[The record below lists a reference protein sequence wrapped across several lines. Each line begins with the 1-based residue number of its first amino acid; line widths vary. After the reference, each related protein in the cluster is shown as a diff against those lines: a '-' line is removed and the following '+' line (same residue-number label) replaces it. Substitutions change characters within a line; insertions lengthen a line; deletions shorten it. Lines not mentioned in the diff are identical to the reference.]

1 MRIAAS
7 VSLLALLLGNAAELQ
22 SQDVVDQI
30 GPVDE
35 FAVAARQGAQVY
47 GPPAEEPAPERP
59 PTPIAIPIP
68 LDQAASLAATTH
80 PLVGAT
86 EAEAKALE
94 AELRG
99 AKRGRYPSLSV
110 EALAATSGSSF
121 ADQDGLTLNAALE
134 QPIWTGGRI
143 NGGIA
148 RARANLG
155 AGESRIDQAQRQIV
169 NEVIRAYYDYVLADE
184 RLAVLEGSLNK
195 HNDLLASIER
205 RVKQEVSPLADLTLG
220 RSRTAQVELDLTS
233 TRELRETAKLRL
245 SELTGGVEITP
256 TLPPPSV
263 VDILPP
269 EDLAIA
275 EAAGCDPSLAVLT
288 NLIAAAE
295 AQRDVAKAQLLPQ
308 VLLQLSQNEIT
319 GARAALVL
327 RMQLSNGASEFTA
340 IESSDARIQRALAE
354 FGEAQRRRREELR
367 RQYILVR
374 ASNSRI
380 EVGALAADAADQI
393 VASYRRQFIAGRRS
407 WLDVMNAVRE
417 AASARLLES
426 NARVTAA
433 TGTAQIL
440 ALTCRW
446 QPSLAETSQ

>member
-1 MRIAAS
+1 
-7 VSLLALLLGNAAELQ
+7 
-22 SQDVVDQI
+22 
-30 GPVDE
+30 
-35 FAVAARQGAQVY
+35 
-47 GPPAEEPAPERP
+47 
-59 PTPIAIPIP
+59 
-68 LDQAASLAATTH
+68 
-80 PLVGAT
+80 
-86 EAEAKALE
+86 
-94 AELRG
+94 
-99 AKRGRYPSLSV
+99 
-110 EALAATSGSSF
+110 
-121 ADQDGLTLNAALE
+121 
-134 QPIWTGGRI
+134 
-143 NGGIA
+143 
-148 RARANLG
+148 
-155 AGESRIDQAQRQIV
+155 
-169 NEVIRAYYDYVLADE
+169 
-184 RLAVLEGSLNK
+184 
-195 HNDLLASIER
+195 
-205 RVKQEVSPLADLTLG
+205 
-220 RSRTAQVELDLTS
+220 
-233 TRELRETAKLRL
+233 
-245 SELTGGVEITP
+245 
-256 TLPPPSV
+256 
-263 VDILPP
+263 
-269 EDLAIA
+269 
-275 EAAGCDPSLAVLT
+275 LAVLT